1 MKFGRMMY
9 HHENKTHTNFK
20 LDRVIFRGVGVKK
33 LLLMVIFSE
42 FLAVFLKLP
51 IFPVH
56 HFVKLVFGEGPT
68 FFTFH
73 TPPPPP
79 EIQNHDISRRNV
91 CVTANR
97 ERHVMT
103 KN

>member
-1 MKFGRMMY
+1 
-9 HHENKTHTNFK
+9 
-20 LDRVIFRGVGVKK
+20 
-33 LLLMVIFSE
+33 MVIFSE

-56 HFVKLVFGEGPT
+56 HFVKLVLDEGPT

-73 TPPPPP
+73 TPSPPPL

-91 CVTANR
+91 CCVTANR